1 MLGISIIP
9 SNFSKNSKQSPS
21 KKKLFKMEV
30 ESIKAADLLTIDS
43 LQRVFIKDK
52 LKSIKEKFKNC

>member
-1 MLGISIIP
+1 
-9 SNFSKNSKQSPS
+9 
-21 KKKLFKMEV
+21 MEV